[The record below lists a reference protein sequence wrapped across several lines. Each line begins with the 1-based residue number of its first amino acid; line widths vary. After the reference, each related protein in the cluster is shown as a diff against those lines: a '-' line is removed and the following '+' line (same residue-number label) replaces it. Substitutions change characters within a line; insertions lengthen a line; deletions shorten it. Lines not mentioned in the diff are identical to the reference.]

1 MVNLFVVY
9 ELDTWSRDLNTC
21 FTLKDCLFGSVKLTK
36 NADTDKNKYSSYG
49 IGFDSH
55 SAFSLPDGSTGKNFI
70 IFGVDDMNSSVHIDN
85 KGKDNLIFGGG
96 PTQGLDDTK
105 YPINFTQSNR
115 KFCLS
120 LLKEQQFYI
129 C

>member
-1 MVNLFVVY
+1 MVTRFKLLFY
-9 ELDTWSRDLNTC
+9 FKRL
-21 FTLKDCLFGSVKLTK
+21 LFGSVKLTK
-36 NADTDKNKYSSYG
+36 NADTDKNKYSGYG

-85 KGKDNLIFGGG
+85 KGKDNLILGGG
-96 PTQGLDDTK
+96 PTQGLDNTK